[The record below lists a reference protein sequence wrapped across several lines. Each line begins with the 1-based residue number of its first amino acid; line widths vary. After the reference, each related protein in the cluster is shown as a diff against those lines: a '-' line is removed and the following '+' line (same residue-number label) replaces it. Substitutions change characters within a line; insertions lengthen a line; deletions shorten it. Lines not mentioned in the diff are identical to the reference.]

1 MTNATNTLRVRRA
14 EKAVNQFDV
23 AAALGISRD
32 RYWRIEKGYADP
44 TDAERAALA
53 TYFGTPTDV
62 IWPGGRR
69 TGSGVDDENASSA
82 A

>member
-1 MTNATNTLRVRRA
+1 MVQTKAPNTLRVRRA

-32 RYWRIEKGYADP
+32 RYWRIENGYAVP
-44 TDAERAALA
+44 TDDEREALIEFFA
-53 TYFGTPTDV
+53 TSADV
-62 IWPGGRR
+62 IWPEH
-69 TGSGVDDENASSA
+69 TA